1 MVHVDL
7 ENLLLGEQA
16 FDLQR
21 KQHLVDFASKC
32 FLRRQIEIAR
42 DLHRDRRCALGAARL
57 AEVGQPG
64 ADHAHVVDAAVV
76 VELRVLGG
84 EHRVLHHLRDL
95 ADRHEVAPL
104 LAELAQ
110 QHAVGGEHA
119 HRQLRPVVGEAA
131 DLGEVGIGDGERDA
145 AHENHRDDRGGGE
158 AEQPRDDA
166 QQRPSPR
173 RAAPLRSARCVRRDR
188 CLRCWIRSHA
198 GLHRGLIIGTG
209 AVRTTSRGLRRTVDR
224 KGSRMC
230 EIWGSAKPLSQ
241 ASVQRGFAC
250 EICNAHE
257 GGAWVFALV
266 IKGFTASIEVT
277 Y

>member
-7 ENLLLGEQA
+7 ENLLLGQQA

-32 FLRRQIEIAR
+32 FLGRQIEIAR

-57 AEVGQPG
+57 AEVGQAG
-64 ADHAHVVDAAVV
+64 ADHAHVVDAAVL

-131 DLGEVGIGDGERDA
+131 DLGQVGIGRRRA
-145 AHENHRDDRGGGE
+145 RC
-158 AEQPRDDA
+158 
-166 QQRPSPR
+166 RPPEPPR
-173 RAAPLRSARCVRRDR
+173 RPLAAARPNSPATMRSRTLAQEGSAVAERPLRAARPLSSLLDSLTRWPASRAHYRNR
-188 CLRCWIRSHA
+188 CRSDDP
-198 GLHRGLIIGTG
+198 
-209 AVRTTSRGLRRTVDR
+209 RGLRERSLEGPR
-224 KGSRMC
+224 ER
-230 EIWGSAKPLSQ
+230 AKSGVPQPLSQ
-241 ASVQRGFAC
+241 AFDSARLRV
-250 EICNAHE
+250 
-257 GGAWVFALV
+257 
-266 IKGFTASIEVT
+266 
-277 Y
+277 